1 MSEFHVY
8 GGECDDYYHV
18 TAFEMTDAVFKYRC
32 QCKRGWHSHGNGGD
46 TRNRTEYRV
55 AHCPHSQGRHMC
67 IHITDET
74 DRKIKSSSK

>member
-1 MSEFHVY
+1 MSEFKDEH
-8 GGECDDYYHV
+8 DDYCHV

-46 TRNRTEYRV
+46 TSNRTEYRV
-55 AHCPHSQGRHMC
+55 AHCLKHAGKQMA

-74 DRKIKSSSK
+74 VRKIKTYGK